1 MKSVLSKLL
10 CVQAELKAPKN
21 QFNSFGKYKYR
32 SFEDILEAVKPLLK
46 NQGLVLTISD
56 EMKLVGERY
65 YIQST
70 STLTCIETG
79 ECIVNTA
86 MAREPETKK
95 GADDSQITGAT
106 SSYCRKYLLN
116 GLLLIDDNKDADH
129 TNDHGKQEQAKPA
142 AKTASNQAAKPAGID
157 LDDAVDLLNQQTD
170 VQALQA
176 TFAKLWKAATDGQK
190 EPLKATYDRIKAALE
205 EPTTA

>member
-129 TNDHGKQEQAKPA
+129 HDNRAENGTKAKQEQ
-142 AKTASNQAAKPAGID
+142 KPAGVD

-170 VQALQA
+170 MKALQA
-176 TFAKLWKAATDGQK
+176 TFAKLWKAATDKQK
-190 EPLKATYDRIKAALE
+190 EPIKATYDRIKAALE
-205 EPTTA
+205 EAATA